1 LAARITAQ
9 ISFILPILDAVEYD
23 YSVICRRVM
32 LVFLAS
38 LLSCAP
44 LLACVPNPSMTAAE
58 MDCCKKMAGHCD
70 MGGGNHKC
78 CDTTVNHAA
87 PSKAIV
93 RHANSHLPALSA
105 LPVRQTNH
113 VFAAW
118 RAESVVSYPV
128 APSPS
133 PPGFPSVLRI

>member
-1 LAARITAQ
+1 MLYRR
-9 ISFILPILDAVEYD
+9 FIVLCLTG
-23 YSVICRRVM
+23 
-32 LVFLAS
+32 FLTWS
-38 LLSCAP
+38 P
-44 LLACVPNPSMTAAE
+44 LLACLPTPSMTPAE

-93 RHANSHLPALSA
+93 RHLDSHVPALSTSPVQRVNA
-105 LPVRQTNH
+105 LLPRSTTEL
-113 VFAAW
+113 VF
-118 RAESVVSYPV
+118 YPV

-133 PPGFPSVLRI
+133 PPGFASVLRI